1 MEVLKD
7 KFRDVEWTEDVSG
20 LYHCI
25 ENEEAVEQ
33 LVSITKGVTLQFYHW
48 VASLSDEDKGGDTL
62 EELFRF
68 FIEEVY

>member
-7 KFRDVEWTEDVSG
+7 KFRDVGWTDDVSG

-25 ENEEAVEQ
+25 ENKEAIEQ
-33 LVSITKGVTLQFYHW
+33 LVSITTGVTLQFYRW